1 MRAYRHSLH
10 HGSYGSAGGS
20 SGGSSGGS
28 YGGGSSGGSY
38 GGGSAGGSS
47 GGSYGGYSAPAYS
60 SGYSSEMPIESYR
73 IIGETPSMTGG
84 EVIVAPSATD
94 STRSE
99 QVPADGGLLVVE
111 VPAEGTIFVNGQAT
125 TSTGST
131 RRFLSRGLVA
141 GKQYEFVVRMKN
153 GDAEETKVVA
163 LVAGE
168 QAKVSF
174 VAAAAPKTS
183 LTLRVPAEAKVWL
196 AGNATAS
203 AGEVRHF
210 ETAGLKAGQSW
221 KNYEIRVATV
231 VDGQERMVSKVID
244 LAAGDAVELALDPA
258 ARTAAAESTAALR

>member
-1 MRAYRHSLH
+1 
-10 HGSYGSAGGS
+10 
-20 SGGSSGGS
+20 
-28 YGGGSSGGSY
+28 
-38 GGGSAGGSS
+38 
-47 GGSYGGYSAPAYS
+47 
-60 SGYSSEMPIESYR
+60 MPIESYR